1 MHSANFTIKG
11 RIPSK
16 KNSRNIFVRGGK
28 IVNIPSKQYGNWHK
42 EASQQLIGGEKI
54 KGRCSVKLSFFM
66 PDKRKAD
73 LSNKVES
80 IMDLLVDNGI
90 IEDDSWQYVPR
101 LFMEFIEVD
110 KKNPR
115 VLVWITELEE
125 D

>member
-1 MHSANFTIKG
+1 
-11 RIPSK
+11 
-16 KNSRNIFVRGGK
+16 
-28 IVNIPSKQYGNWHK
+28 
-42 EASQQLIGGEKI
+42 
-54 KGRCSVKLSFFM
+54 M